1 MSEEI
6 EGNVIYIPVEIRSKT
21 KEIVNQL
28 SKEVNDIHKKLS
40 EVVQVKNQ
48 VPAATEI
55 LEQEQPTESEESQTQ
70 TEEDESFFDK
80 LTNVQTSPSES
91 SLTPGQEQKTTESNE
106 EDKAIQDLLKN
117 EIGNDINDAMETET
131 KPGGKLSIQSL
142 FKQAGMTNPED
153 AIETIT
159 NPFAKIMSLAR
170 TVPILGGVMAAGSM
184 GFEAAQELFQ
194 VLTSRGMP
202 FDLHFR
208 RVINNEN
215 DELVSRQQTMAIHLG
230 MDQII
235 AVNTKSQKFNPNFT
249 VNTLQEV
256 RNKEIYQQNQ
266 WRIRKGY
273 VY

>member
-153 AIETIT
+153 AVETIT

-215 DELVSRQQTMAIHLG
+215 DELVSRQQNMAIHLG